1 MTDNYNKIEK
11 ETLDRLTK
19 KLGLTN
25 PHQLPRV
32 TKVVVSTGVGS
43 IKEDKK
49 AIDAV
54 AQDLTLICG
63 QKPKTNLSKKSVSA
77 FKLRENQPVGLTVT
91 LRGRRMYDF
100 LSRLTN
106 VAMPRIRDFKGLS
119 NKAFDG
125 KGNYCVG
132 MSEHVIMP
140 EIKYDTINQSFGFQV
155 NINTSAKNDE
165 NAKALLLELGFPFE
179 KTNIKEKNGS

>member
-1 MTDNYNKIEK
+1 MSDDTIKFEK
-11 ETLDRLTK
+11 NLYQNLGK
-19 KLGLTN
+19 KLGLKN
-25 PHQLPRV
+25 PHQVPRV
-32 TKVVVSTGVGS
+32 TKVVVSTGIGD

-54 AQDLTLICG
+54 SSDMMAFCG
-63 QKPKTNLSKKSVSA
+63 QKPKINLSRKSVSA
-77 FKLRENQPVGLTVT
+77 FKLRNNQPVGLTVT

-132 MSEHVIMP
+132 ISEHVIMP
-140 EIKYDTINQSFGFQV
+140 EIKYDTVNQSFGFQV
-155 NINTSAKNDE
+155 NIRTTAKGDE
-165 NAKALLLELGFPFE
+165 QTKALLVELGFPFE
-179 KTNIKEKNGS
+179 KVNLKG